1 MSTTA
6 GGNGA
11 RSASGHFNRDLQRR
25 IQMFA
30 LKVVVVVFG
39 AGVLLS
45 AFSTFGTDEA
55 CVLLAAL
62 FG

>member
-1 MSTTA
+1 M
-6 GGNGA
+6 
-11 RSASGHFNRDLQRR
+11 L
-25 IQMFA
+25 A
-30 LKVVVVVFG
+30 LKVILVVFG